1 MRYHR
6 QSEELEPA
14 PAVPATADGIVI
26 VGGGGMDATDGDADS
41 GLMVSGRTG
50 SRVPRPLA
58 WAQLILGVLGFVLG
72 ATDVGIRAAAGAS
85 NATVVA
91 FHSVRPVQAFDVTGA
106 FGFPIWCSLSMLVS
120 SGLALWYANTQ
131 LQRMLRLYRLYSL
144 FNLGIQSV
152 GCLLLVVAW
161 IALSQPSD
169 SPSPDPTG
177 VSPSQ
182 SPLQPQQ
189 QEHQQLRVFL
199 ALCSMVLT
207 ASWLLVLACVSCD
220 WCVGK
225 NLLQVLGIFVRTVFH
240 RSQRD
245 SFSELKRSTNSLNSM
260 HMEPVGARKR
270 ASTHRHPPH
279 SSTATAAVPA
289 ATAPAGVRMTTRRPS
304 LLEATWQMQ
313 TPSMAAQS
321 ERVSQQRA
329 AATVV
334 GGVANGGAGGTVGL
348 VRSLGAD
355 EDSISRELDFGGNE
369 TSEQLTGLLA
379 RHKAGLA

>member
-106 FGFPIWCSLSMLVS
+106 FGFPIWCSLS
-120 SGLALWYANTQ
+120 
-131 LQRMLRLYRLYSL
+131 LRLYRLYSL

-260 HMEPVGARKR
+260 HMEPVSAMLLSCTI
-270 ASTHRHPPH
+270 ASN
-279 SSTATAAVPA
+279 AK
-289 ATAPAGVRMTTRRPS
+289 S
-304 LLEATWQMQ
+304 LL
-313 TPSMAAQS
+313 
-321 ERVSQQRA
+321 
-329 AATVV
+329 
-334 GGVANGGAGGTVGL
+334 
-348 VRSLGAD
+348 
-355 EDSISRELDFGGNE
+355 
-369 TSEQLTGLLA
+369 
-379 RHKAGLA
+379 